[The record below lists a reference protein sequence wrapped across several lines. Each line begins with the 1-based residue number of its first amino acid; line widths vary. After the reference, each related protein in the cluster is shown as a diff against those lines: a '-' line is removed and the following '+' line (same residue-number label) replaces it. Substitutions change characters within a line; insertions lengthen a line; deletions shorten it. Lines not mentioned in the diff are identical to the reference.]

1 MSSANIVQV
10 MLDVHQSQQNFLDSE
25 KPYRGF
31 VGGRGA
37 GKSFIGALDLMCRAV
52 PNRLFMVVAPT
63 YPMLRD
69 SSLRSFVDI
78 AQKHD
83 YLRDLSKGDMRAT
96 LGNGAEILFRSAD
109 DPERLRGPNLS
120 GAWIDEASLV
130 HRDAF
135 DIVIACLR
143 ECGEQGWLSCTF
155 TPKGRSHWTYEVFG
169 KENEKAELF
178 HASTRD
184 NPFLPETFADTL
196 QSQYTSAFAAQ
207 EIDGQFV
214 DLGGTVARRE
224 WFTIVDAAPV
234 KARRVRAWDFAS
246 SIKTSADYT
255 VGTLMS
261 VVDGIY
267 TVENVVRAQTGPA
280 GVESLVKQTA
290 RMDGVAVEIA
300 LEQEPGSSGDMA
312 THALIRALSGY
323 NARAYRP
330 SVDKI
335 TRAMPFLAQAQA
347 GNVRVVRAPWN
358 SLWLDEFSLFPS
370 GAHDDQVDS
379 CSNAFARL
387 TSGTAALVVM

>member
-1 MSSANIVQV
+1 MSSENKAQIKI
-10 MLDVHQSQQNFLDSE
+10 DVHQSQQDFLDSTR
-25 KPYRGF
+25 PYRGF

-37 GKSFIGALDLMCRAV
+37 GKSFIGALDLMLRSV
-52 PNRLFMVVAPT
+52 PDRLFMVVAPT

-69 SSLRSFVDI
+69 SSLRAFVDI
-78 AQKHD
+78 ARRYD
-83 YLRDLSKGDMRAT
+83 YLRDISKGDMRAT

-143 ECGEQGWLSCTF
+143 EGGEQGWLSCTF
-155 TPKGRSHWTYEVFG
+155 TPKGRAHWTYDVFG
-169 KENEKAELF
+169 KDNPQAQLF

-184 NPFLPETFADTL
+184 NPFLPDTFADTL

-224 WFTIVDAAPV
+224 WFSVVDAAPV

-246 SIKTSADYT
+246 STKTSADYT

-261 VVDGIY
+261 VSDGIY
-267 TVENVVRAQTGPA
+267 TVESVVRAQTGPA
-280 GVESLVKQTA
+280 GVEQLVKQIA
-290 RMDGVAVEIA
+290 RMDGVGVAIA
-300 LEQEPGSSGDMA
+300 LEQEPGSSGEMA
-312 THALIRALSGY
+312 VHALIRALSGY
-323 NARAYRP
+323 NARASRP
-330 SVDKI
+330 SVDKV
-335 TRAMPFLAQAQA
+335 TRAMPMLAQAQA
-347 GNVRVVRAPWN
+347 GNVRILRAPWN
-358 SLWLDEFSLFPS
+358 NSWLDEFSLFPN
-370 GAHDDQVDS
+370 GEHDDQVDS
-379 CSNAFARL
+379 ASTAFANL
-387 TSGTAALVVM
+387 TSGGASLVVM